1 MYRVLMMFSLGIDRL
16 GCMLRALRSERS
28 SPYAATR
35 YLLKPLLLALVAF
48 STLMAAAAQG
58 ADSLAPTDLYYR
70 LPGASTT
77 LTDDAVTIRYG
88 AYHETYVAGL
98 GWLSGIEADAPVVRD
113 GEVLVNSSVLVALGV
128 STPRL
133 EGVRSSGGA
142 EVRVVLDLPGLS
154 PTQLEGLRG
163 SGHMAAG
170 QELSFWLPPLLLPE
184 LAPDEVAGVA
194 LELAQEEN
202 GTRLQVSGPALDYDV
217 FPLANPT
224 RLVLDLMPKRDL
236 TPAVQT
242 EREIAPGVSYR
253 RFTVHTTSG
262 GSVVHVVS
270 IARAA
275 GELRVVGESR
285 VPRTTSQLASGALV
299 ALNAGYFDTTTFN
312 AIGYL
317 LVDHGL
323 QSLPSRNRASIGF
336 SAGQP
341 PLIDRLD
348 VTIRLHTSFG
358 AIDVGSAQVDGV
370 DVVRTPG
377 AFAGSG
383 TRGVL
388 IVQGGQ
394 VVENKIG
401 PRRVPEGGY
410 ALVYP
415 PGNRAIALLDEGDR
429 VILDTLIE
437 PSDFELARYAVEAGP
452 LLVKDGRPAYQPE
465 LERFAVGQRI
475 LDGLTQQA
483 AVGVTASGTTL
494 LVVAETMRASELV
507 PLFLSLG
514 ADRAMRLDSGSS
526 TTLVIEGRPVNRSS
540 ERRVVSAIVL
550 VPDRATNP

>member
-1 MYRVLMMFSLGIDRL
+1 MYRGLMLLSRRIDTL
-16 GCMLRALRSERS
+16 TCMLRNPRLGLR
-28 SPYAATR
+28 PLVATR
-35 YLLKPLLLALVAF
+35 MLPLTPLLLALA
-48 STLMAAAAQG
+48 TLGFLSLGAAQDSG
-58 ADSLAPTDLYYR
+58 AYVADDLYYR
-70 LPGASTT
+70 LPGATTT

-98 GWLSGIEADAPVVRD
+98 GWLSGIAADAPVVQD
-113 GEVLVNSSVLVALGV
+113 GEVLVNSSVLDALGV
-128 STPRL
+128 HLPRL

-142 EVRVVLDLPGLS
+142 EVRVVLDMPGL
-154 PTQLEGLRG
+154 TAMQLEGLRG
-163 SGHMAAG
+163 SGHMPAG
-170 QELSFWLPPLLLPE
+170 QQLSFWLPPLLLPE
-184 LAPDEVAGVA
+184 LAPDEIGGVA
-194 LELAQEEN
+194 LDLRQEEG
-202 GTRLQVSGPALDYDV
+202 GTRLLVSGPALDYDV

-236 TPAVQT
+236 TPVVQT
-242 EREIAPGVSYR
+242 EREVAPGVTYR

-262 GSVVHVVS
+262 GSVVHLVS
-270 IARAA
+270 IEPAA

-285 VPRTTSQLASGALV
+285 VPRTTSELASGALV

-358 AIDVGSAQVDGV
+358 AIDVGNAQLDDV
-370 DVVRTPG
+370 DVVRTAG
-377 AFAGSG
+377 AFAGSA

-388 IVQGGQ
+388 LVQGGR

-415 PGNRAIALLDEGDR
+415 PGNRSIALLDEGDR

-437 PSDFELARYAVEAGP
+437 PSSFGQARYAVEAGP
-452 LLVKDGRPAYQPE
+452 LLVKNGQAAYQPE
-465 LERFAVGQRI
+465 LERFALGQRI
-475 LDGLTQQA
+475 LDGLTQQS
-483 AVGVTASGTTL
+483 AVGVTADGTTL
-494 LVVAETMRASELV
+494 LLVAETMRASELV

-526 TTLVIEGRPVNRSS
+526 TTLVIDGRAVNRSS

-550 VPDRATNP
+550 VPQRVGH

>member
-1 MYRVLMMFSLGIDRL
+1 MF
-16 GCMLRALRSERS
+16 
-28 SPYAATR
+28 
-35 YLLKPLLLALVAF
+35 V
-48 STLMAAAAQG
+48 STLLSTAAAQDAG
-58 ADSLAPTDLYYR
+58 ETAGDLYYR
-70 LPGASTT
+70 LPGANTT

-88 AYHETYVAGL
+88 AFHETYVAGL
-98 GWLSGIEADAPVVRD
+98 GWLSGISADAPVVRD
-113 GEVLVNSSVLVALGV
+113 GDVLVNASVLDALGV

-133 EGVRSSGGA
+133 EGVRTSGGA
-142 EVRVVLDLPGLS
+142 EVRVVLDLPGL
-154 PTQLEGLRG
+154 PVTQLEGLRG

-170 QELSFWLPPLLLPE
+170 QELSFWLPAMLLPE
-184 LAPDEVAGVA
+184 LAPDEVSGVA
-194 LELAQEEN
+194 LNILSADG
-202 GTRLQVSGPALDYDV
+202 GTRLLVSGPALDYDV

-236 TPAVQT
+236 TPVVQT
-242 EREIAPGVSYR
+242 ERDLAPGVVYR

-262 GSVVHVVS
+262 GSVVHVVR
-270 IARAA
+270 IEPAA

-285 VPRTTSQLASGALV
+285 VPRTTSELASGALV
-299 ALNAGYFDTTTFN
+299 ALNAGYFDTTTFS

-336 SAGQP
+336 SPGQP
-341 PLIDRLD
+341 PLIDRLN
-348 VTIRLHTSFG
+348 VTIRLHTSSG
-358 AIDVGSAQVDGV
+358 LIDVGNAQVDDV
-370 DVVRTPG
+370 DVVRTAG
-377 AFAGSG
+377 AFAGSA

-388 IVQGGQ
+388 LVQDGR

-415 PGNRAIALLDEGDR
+415 PGNRSLALLDEGDR

-437 PSDFELARYAVEAGP
+437 PSAFGQARYAVEAGP
-452 LLVKDGRPAYQPE
+452 LLVKDGLAAYQPE
-465 LERFAVGQRI
+465 LERFATGQRI

-483 AVGVTASGTTL
+483 AVGVTADGSTL

-526 TTLVIEGRPVNRSS
+526 TTLVIDGRAVNRST

-550 VPDRATNP
+550 VPQRAGN